1 MSIMEIGISQSLF
14 SSYLAFILIFVLA
27 LVAVIPVIIGFA
39 TLGRIKHLATVI
51 IAALNHCEYRTGKL
65 DGCQISNLALLTG
78 LVNEENFPKLTETF
92 AEFERDSNK
101 LFHGKWTTDLH
112 KYINRERLLTQ
123 SQYRLLEAD
132 RAYKILTFGLFVTA
146 FSLITTL
153 AIGSDALRPVQPFTL
168 LPALTATVFFFL
180 IYYRSA
186 NARKDLDGAMKKFA
200 ETASLRLPIFS
211 DLAGSAVLIDAFMQ
225 YDRKMDSSVA
235 KLTNAV
241 NALFTQDMVN
251 AVSASIEKTMQ
262 QGVVPHIAASQQIL
276 GDLAQAVST
285 KQEAGLRDM
294 AEKFTGQLTEMI
306 ARHMEV
312 FFREVD
318 GYLQQLNGTKGELA
332 QALQLLDTHRQA
344 TDALDATFQQHLN
357 SLTEYNQQTLVYL
370 KQMAEAQANL
380 GLSSRQLSELQAGSA
395 NSLVTL
401 VGNLGQQVAGF
412 AQSMSQLT
420 SDIKAEN
427 SNTRQSIK
435 SMINNQNK
443 ALEEYHKLSESM
455 LDGSRDLANQA
466 KIINQQLETMNS
478 QLTTTVKEFNTAV
491 VSGVNEVIATMD
503 SDVSNITAHLT
514 NTVEEIRDIT
524 DYARQNKSEDKEN

>member
-1 MSIMEIGISQSLF
+1 M
-14 SSYLAFILIFVLA
+14 
-27 LVAVIPVIIGFA
+27 
-39 TLGRIKHLATVI
+39 
-51 IAALNHCEYRTGKL
+51 
-65 DGCQISNLALLTG
+65 
-78 LVNEENFPKLTETF
+78 
-92 AEFERDSNK
+92 
-101 LFHGKWTTDLH
+101 
-112 KYINRERLLTQ
+112 
-123 SQYRLLEAD
+123 
-132 RAYKILTFGLFVTA
+132 
-146 FSLITTL
+146 
-153 AIGSDALRPVQPFTL
+153 
-168 LPALTATVFFFL
+168 
-180 IYYRSA
+180 
-186 NARKDLDGAMKKFA
+186 
-200 ETASLRLPIFS
+200 
-211 DLAGSAVLIDAFMQ
+211 
-225 YDRKMDSSVA
+225 
-235 KLTNAV
+235 
-241 NALFTQDMVN
+241 
-251 AVSASIEKTMQ
+251 
-262 QGVVPHIAASQQIL
+262 
-276 GDLAQAVST
+276 
-285 KQEAGLRDM
+285 
-294 AEKFTGQLTEMI
+294 
-306 ARHMEV
+306 
-312 FFREVD
+312 
-318 GYLQQLNGTKGELA
+318 
-332 QALQLLDTHRQA
+332 
-344 TDALDATFQQHLN
+344 N

-443 ALEEYHKLSESM
+443 TLEEYHKLSESM

-478 QLTTTVKEFNTAV
+478 QLTATVKEFNTAV

>member
-1 MSIMEIGISQSLF
+1 
-14 SSYLAFILIFVLA
+14 
-27 LVAVIPVIIGFA
+27 
-39 TLGRIKHLATVI
+39 
-51 IAALNHCEYRTGKL
+51 
-65 DGCQISNLALLTG
+65 
-78 LVNEENFPKLTETF
+78 
-92 AEFERDSNK
+92 
-101 LFHGKWTTDLH
+101 
-112 KYINRERLLTQ
+112 
-123 SQYRLLEAD
+123 
-132 RAYKILTFGLFVTA
+132 
-146 FSLITTL
+146 
-153 AIGSDALRPVQPFTL
+153 
-168 LPALTATVFFFL
+168 
-180 IYYRSA
+180 
-186 NARKDLDGAMKKFA
+186 MKKFA

-478 QLTTTVKEFNTAV
+478 QLTATVKEFNTAV